1 MGIPENI
8 DALLV
13 KYDITQEALARIAK
27 VAKSSVSHW
36 RLDGMRPRDEAVQ
49 NICDYFGLIPDDILS
64 DHYGLAAKEHGRFGR
79 PVTAGERATV
89 PLLSLG
95 RVHAGPLSEE
105 EAVEEEVEV
114 PASVLE
120 RHPRAQSL
128 IVEGDCMDRFALP
141 GMAVVFD
148 PDLSPGNGSVAIV
161 ETDDHEAVM
170 RRWYRGGDT
179 LLLVADSHGD
189 YPDIVLKW
197 DDGPIRVI
205 GVVVWVQ
212 STEELV

>member
-89 PLLSLG
+89 PLVTLG

-105 EAVEEEVEV
+105 EAVEKEVEV

-120 RHPRAQSL
+120 HHPRAQAL
-128 IVEGDCMDRFALP
+128 VIEGDCMDRFALP

-148 PDLSPGNGSVAIV
+148 PDLTPANGAVVIADVI
-161 ETDDHEAVM
+161 DHGMVM
-170 RRWYRGGDT
+170 RKWYRGGNT
-179 LLLVADSHGD
+179 LMLVADSHSD
-189 YPDIVLKW
+189 YEDIVLSGDEVQVKVW
-197 DDGPIRVI
+197 

-212 STEELV
+212 SAGELV